1 MRLDCNHPLK
11 IRLQLF
17 LVTLSS
23 FILEKE
29 LPYNE
34 DYHKKK
40 KKNRH
45 ILLSYRKCRI
55 AYVVSMKSV
64 SLSYLLSDQDV
75 TLNR

>member
-40 KKNRH
+40 KK
-45 ILLSYRKCRI
+45 IDTFCFPTE
-55 AYVVSMKSV
+55 SV
-64 SLSYLLSDQDV
+64 GFLMLFP
-75 TLNR
+75 